1 MAYFAP
7 FMPASPPRQSRNVPM
22 MPPEN
27 SYFIPQPP
35 TYFIPQQIPQQ
46 QPQQQQLPIST
57 IAKVSPDDDDRV
69 INIANVNRWHLNV
82 GAGQTRFYTLDMS
95 GVNLRSL
102 PSPLFGP
109 EFSHITSLYL
119 GDNRLSVFPIAL
131 TKMTQLQCLH
141 LQRNNLTEIP
151 REIQYLRELR
161 ELDISNNQLTKLPPE
176 IGCLWQLLSL
186 NVMGNRFQFADSTL
200 LNQDVTSIV
209 RALLEKCDL
218 PQEPLE
224 EREWRMENFM
234 LPGDGPVIRIMS
246 YNILAEI
253 YCNAHLYT
261 YCPTKNLDPDYRRK
275 KVLEQ
280 IKKYDA
286 DIVCLQ
292 ECDARQFA
300 QINKEMQQRGFESCF
315 EQKTRTHRMRP
326 EEQPSVDGCATF
338 WRTSKLTLLEKCVHP
353 FQALSQK
360 KFNSIQGDK
369 TGFFQLNSK
378 EHVALATVFETKSST
393 PRRFALSNTHTFWDP
408 SFEYIKLMQAQM
420 QIEEIL
426 EMQKRYTTDPEN
438 PLPLILAG
446 DYNSTPVSG
455 VYELFSTGKVSP
467 NHPHWMKMNFGKY
480 TTEGID
486 NGQKFVS
493 VYAKNGEP
501 EYTNCGPDYC
511 GVLDYIWVSPKPIRP
526 LRVLDVIPMAK
537 LEPTLKPF
545 PNPAFP
551 SDHIP
556 LVADIQFV

>member
-1 MAYFAP
+1 MIAP
-7 FMPASPPRQSRNVPM
+7 DNPF
-22 MPPEN
+22 
-27 SYFIPQPP
+27 FLPQPP
-35 TYFIPQQIPQQ
+35 YFMPQIPQQ
-46 QPQQQQLPIST
+46 PQPQQLPIST
-57 IAKVSPDDDDRV
+57 IAKVSPDDDDSV
-69 INIANVNRWHLNV
+69 MNIAGANRWHLNV
-82 GAGQTRFYTLDMS
+82 GAGQTQYNMLDMS

-102 PSPLFGP
+102 PPALFGP
-109 EFSHITSLYL
+109 EFTHITALYL
-119 GDNRLSVFPIAL
+119 GDNRLSVFPLAL

-186 NVMGNRFQFADSTL
+186 NVMGNRFQFPDSNL
-200 LNQDVTSIV
+200 MNSQDVKPIIRS
-209 RALLEKCDL
+209 LLEKCDL
-218 PQEPLE
+218 PQEPSV

-234 LPGDGPVIRIMS
+234 LPGDGPVFRIMS

-253 YCNAHLYT
+253 YCNAHMYG
-261 YCPTKNLDPDYRRK
+261 YCPTRNLDPDYRRK

-280 IKKYDA
+280 IRKYDP

-292 ECDARQFA
+292 ECDRRQFV
-300 QINKEMQQRGFESCF
+300 QINKEMTQRGFESCF

-338 WRTSKLTLLEKCVHP
+338 WRSSKFTLIESCVHA

-360 KFNSIQGDK
+360 KFSSIQGDK

-378 EHVALATVFETKSST
+378 EHVALATVFETKGPS

-408 SFEYIKLMQAQM
+408 AYEYIKLMQAQM

-426 EMQKRYTTDPEN
+426 ELQKKYTKDPEH

-446 DYNSTPVSG
+446 DYNSTPTSA

-480 TTEGID
+480 TQEGID
-486 NGQKFVS
+486 NKQSFVS
-493 VYAKNGEP
+493 VYSKNGEP
-501 EYTNCGPDYC
+501 EYTNCGPDYR
-511 GVLDYIWVSPKPIRP
+511 GVLDYIWVYPKAIRP
-526 LRVLDVIPMAK
+526 LRVLDVIPMDM
-537 LEPTLKPF
+537 LEPALKPF

-556 LVADIQFV
+556 LVADVQFV